1 MPAPVWKFPVAM
13 GLLIFQ
19 DGPTV
24 TPLSS
29 FPLSGRTPLL
39 GYSAF
44 FVTFIVMTQIHSHAS
59 VVARKEQGQL
69 VLSKKHSWFLLPL
82 PHLARLPDTA
92 SYLPQPLLVEQV
104 LG

>member
-1 MPAPVWKFPVAM
+1 MPAPVWKFPVAR
-13 GLLIFQ
+13 GLLIFR
-19 DGPTV
+19 DGPTI

-29 FPLSGRTPLL
+29 PLSGRTPFL

-44 FVTFIVMTQIHSHAS
+44 FVMSMVMTQFHSHAS
-59 VVARKEQGQL
+59 VVARREQGQL

-82 PHLARLPDTA
+82 PRLARLPDTA